1 MDAKLGGLAPPK
13 VTYYIL
19 KIREKWLTKK
29 HDWIRHNER
38 NNTPKAISITKKVK
52 RKRRRKRG
60 KIQASYRPSG
70 TQLQDKT
77 VSKVNN

>member
-1 MDAKLGGLAPPK
+1 M
-13 VTYYIL
+13 YYIL
-19 KIREKWLTKK
+19 KIRKKWLTKK
-29 HDWIRHNER
+29 QDWIRHNER
-38 NNTPKAISITKKVK
+38 NNTLKSISITKKVK
-52 RKRRRKRG
+52 RKRRKRG

>member
-1 MDAKLGGLAPPK
+1 MELPK
-13 VTYYIL
+13 VKYDIL

-29 HDWIRHNER
+29 QDWIRHNER
-38 NNTPKAISITKKVK
+38 NNPLKAISITKKVK
-52 RKRRRKRG
+52 RKRRKRG
-60 KIQASYRPSG
+60 KIQASHRRRPSG